1 MGLRDLLTNTI
12 YRMDLL
18 SSTPCFRTRKEPS
31 YETMIGGILS
41 FFLMGLFGYF
51 LYLQMSSMFDKLSIT
66 YTSGLEDN
74 V

>member
-1 MGLRDLLTNTI
+1 
-12 YRMDLL
+12 
-18 SSTPCFRTRKEPS
+18 
-31 YETMIGGILS
+31 MIGGILS